1 MHPNLIKGRDRYQA
15 KRKWKQSELKL
26 IKDNYKK
33 YSDAQISKFLL
44 PHRSARAV
52 QTVRLDLGIRRG
64 PHNQRWT
71 PEEVETLLKVWK
83 DYDQRQISE
92 RFIPN
97 KTPIQVN
104 AKKQIMKLHK
114 PPVWTN
120 EERGLLLD
128 HGADYSSD
136 DLRRMFFKNKTNN
149 QIAWMRKHLGVRR
162 RCNE

>member
-1 MHPNLIKGRDRYQA
+1 MHPNLIKSRDRYQA

-52 QTVRLDLGIRRG
+52 QTARLEAGIKRAQ
-64 PHNQRWT
+64 PNQRWT
-71 PEEVETLLKVWK
+71 PEEVDTLLRVWK
-83 DYDQRQISE
+83 DYNQRQISE
-92 RFIPN
+92 RFIPS

-104 AKKQIMKLHK
+104 SKKQRMNLNK

-120 EERGLLLD
+120 EERELLLD
-128 HGADYSSD
+128 HGADYSSG
-136 DLRRMFFKNKTNN
+136 DLRRMFFKNKTSN

-162 RCNE
+162 NAR